1 MDYAALISELSE
13 TSENVS
19 DTDPAK
25 IRKLLD
31 QAVVAVRDLRDKID
45 RHPAQNVRDAV
56 TFLEKI
62 SADLAVGDVPVDQ
75 CRSALKDAS
84 VMIED
89 LAARSRAKIY

>member
-1 MDYAALISELSE
+1 MNYAALISELLE
-13 TSENVS
+13 TSEHVS

-25 IRKLLD
+25 IRELLD
-31 QAVVAVRDLRDKID
+31 HAVVAVRDLRDKID

-89 LAARSRAKIY
+89 LAAKSRSKIY

>member
-1 MDYAALISELSE
+1 MDYAVLISELTE

-19 DTDPAK
+19 QTDPAK
-25 IRKLLD
+25 IRQLLD
-31 QAVVAVRDLRDKID
+31 RAVVAVRELRDKID
-45 RHPAQNVRDAV
+45 RHPALNVRDAV

-62 SADLAVGDVPVDQ
+62 SADLDVGDVPVDQ

-89 LAARSRAKIY
+89 LAAKSRSKIY